1 MAWKGTR
8 TQTTDPQGVLT
19 RPWHS
24 WSPTATVLG
33 AEAPLVPPHCLLL
46 SKSQCL
52 VDGQGGQ
59 WSREGLQVKST
70 RILSS
75 CPTDDMGSRQPAKH
89 LAVPLGNWRE
99 KILSTGPPWWRS
111 G

>member
-19 RPWHS
+19 RLWHS
-24 WSPTATVLG
+24 WSPTGTVSG

-52 VDGQGGQ
+52 VDGQAGR
-59 WSREGLQVKST
+59 WSWEGLQVKST
-70 RILSS
+70 RIAFLL
-75 CPTDDMGSRQPAKH
+75 PHR
-89 LAVPLGNWRE
+89 
-99 KILSTGPPWWRS
+99 
-111 G
+111 